1 MSSQCSCASS
11 THHVH
16 TYIFDRAWQYHHF
29 LVLSLHHH
37 DLQFAL
43 NPPHHSRPSTAS
55 RFVLPPHDN
64 GGRLSPIS
72 RALPYLFCVT
82 NVTIIMIPDI
92 GRISPSSPP
101 SPPLSLSTT
110 STLISTP
117 PTKLLGEARRTALL
131 NSLDSSDRGIMKARG
146 NLEPHI
152 TNIPRRRKK
161 NMSAGLQ
168 TLSEAVVP
176 DFPSRPEITAQPPE
190 SEARQDEA
198 QGETATAPLGLRR
211 DPLRQADM
219 AQALTNLPRRRRKA
233 LTSEQLTIQRAFRR
247 CLQEIGDD
255 SGVFVAFTEVD
266 DEEEQ
271 ATRKLRLL
279 GGEDFSY
286 VVKVCTANET
296 KIRKEDERTLWLYVP
311 SDICYDDG
319 NTHLD
324 EQQLRVACRFLG
336 LQGSK
341 EKVLITTPRDRAAD
355 GMSLAVL
362 YLAIS
367 RRFVPPPIA
376 FLEPTATSIIGP
388 HTSYMLSRT
397 SSTSSTISQYSE
409 AGSQIHSLLVYLHD
423 QSCDDVEEAYGHILH
438 AVGRSRSGRSGISG
452 WKIGS
457 GLRIEWRGTLS
468 REGIDFLD
476 NVLHVLLSEQQ
487 AI

>member
-1 MSSQCSCASS
+1 
-11 THHVH
+11 
-16 TYIFDRAWQYHHF
+16 
-29 LVLSLHHH
+29 
-37 DLQFAL
+37 
-43 NPPHHSRPSTAS
+43 
-55 RFVLPPHDN
+55 
-64 GGRLSPIS
+64 
-72 RALPYLFCVT
+72 
-82 NVTIIMIPDI
+82 
-92 GRISPSSPP
+92 
-101 SPPLSLSTT
+101 
-110 STLISTP
+110 
-117 PTKLLGEARRTALL
+117 
-131 NSLDSSDRGIMKARG
+131 MKARG

-161 NMSAGLQ
+161 IVNVERVQETLQ
-168 TLSEAVVP
+168 TLPEAVVP
-176 DFPSRPEITAQPPE
+176 DFPSRPEIMVSDEVQQNVVI
-190 SEARQDEA
+190 AR
-198 QGETATAPLGLRR
+198 APLH
-211 DPLRQADM
+211 QADT

-286 VVKVCTANET
+286 VVKVCTASES
-296 KIRKEDERTLWLYVP
+296 KIWKEDDRTLWLYVP

-336 LQGSK
+336 LQGCK

-376 FLEPTATSIIGP
+376 FLEPTAASTIGP
-388 HTSYMLSRT
+388 HPSYMLSRT
-397 SSTSSTISQYSE
+397 ASTSSTISHYSE
-409 AGSQIHSLLVYLHD
+409 AGSQILVYLHD
-423 QSCDDVEEAYGHILH
+423 QSCDDEAYGW
-438 AVGRSRSGRSGISG
+438 S
-452 WKIGS
+452 GS
-457 GLRIEWRGTLS
+457 GMVGWPRGYRLITLFTNNICELS
-468 REGIDFLD
+468 LD
-476 NVLHVLLSEQQ
+476 GL
-487 AI
+487 

>member
-1 MSSQCSCASS
+1 M
-11 THHVH
+11 TLH
-16 TYIFDRAWQYHHF
+16 T
-29 LVLSLHHH
+29 
-37 DLQFAL
+37 
-43 NPPHHSRPSTAS
+43 
-55 RFVLPPHDN
+55 
-64 GGRLSPIS
+64 
-72 RALPYLFCVT
+72 
-82 NVTIIMIPDI
+82 

-117 PTKLLGEARRTALL
+117 PAKLLGEARRTALL
-131 NSLDSSDRGIMKARG
+131 RSLVKVEDSNDRGMMKARG

-161 NMSAGLQ
+161 IVNVERVQETLQ
-168 TLSEAVVP
+168 TLPEAVVP
-176 DFPSRPEITAQPPE
+176 DFPSRPEITVQPPE
-190 SEARQDEA
+190 SDAQDEA
-198 QGETATAPLGLRR
+198 QQNVATAPLGLQR
-211 DPLRQADM
+211 DPLHQADT

-296 KIRKEDERTLWLYVP
+296 KIWKEDDRTLWLYVP

-336 LQGSK
+336 LQGCK

-376 FLEPTATSIIGP
+376 FLEPTAASTIGP
-388 HTSYMLSRT
+388 HPSYMLSRT
-397 SSTSSTISQYSE
+397 ASTSSTISHYSE

-423 QSCDDVEEAYGHILH
+423 QSCDDIEEAYGHILH
-438 AVGRSRSGRSGISG
+438 AAGRSRSGRSGMLG
-452 WKIGS
+452 WKVGS

-476 NVLHVLLSEQQ
+476 DVLHVLLSEQQ